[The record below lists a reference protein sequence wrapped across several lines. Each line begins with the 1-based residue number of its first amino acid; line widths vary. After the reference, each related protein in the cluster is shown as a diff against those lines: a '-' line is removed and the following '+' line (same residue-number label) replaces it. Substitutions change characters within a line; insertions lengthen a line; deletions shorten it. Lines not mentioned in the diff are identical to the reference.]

1 MGIDMITLIGAGGH
15 AKVVVDALL
24 LRGTLLSEIALRDGN
39 IARDGVTMMG
49 VTIACPELSPLLKGK
64 LVHFALGDCAL
75 RAKLLGI
82 AQAMSCVL
90 ETILHPAAMISP
102 FAEVGDGTFAAAG
115 SIVAPFAR
123 VGASVII
130 NHGAVVDHDCVIGD
144 CSHVAPNATLGG
156 GVTIGAG
163 VLVGSGSTVLP
174 GIKVGNGA
182 IIGGGAVVTK
192 DVAPGELR
200 IGVPCRK
207 SSL

>member
-1 MGIDMITLIGAGGH
+1 MITLIGAGGH
-15 AKVVVDALL
+15 ARVVIDALL
-24 LRGTLLSEIALRDGN
+24 LRGTLLSDIALRDGN
-39 IARDGVTMMG
+39 LAREGHTIMG
-49 VTIACPELSPLLKGK
+49 VTINCPEISPLISGK
-64 LVHFALGDCAL
+64 SVHFALGDCAL
-75 RAKLLGI
+75 RIKLLGV
-82 AQAMSCVL
+82 AKAMSCVL

-102 FAEVGDGTFAAAG
+102 FAEIGDGTFAAAG

-144 CSHVAPNATLGG
+144 CSHIAPDATLGG

-174 GIKVGNGA
+174 GVKVGDCA
-182 IIGGGAVVTK
+182 IIGAGAVVTK
-192 DVAPGELR
+192 DVVSGELR
-200 IGVPCRK
+200 VGVPCRK